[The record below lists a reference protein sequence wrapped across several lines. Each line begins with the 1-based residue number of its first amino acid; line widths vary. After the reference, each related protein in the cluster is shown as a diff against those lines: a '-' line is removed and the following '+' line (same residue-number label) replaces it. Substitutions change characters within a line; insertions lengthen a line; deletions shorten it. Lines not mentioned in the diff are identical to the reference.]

1 MGTVRRRS
9 GPIIRNWHRQFV
21 GHHNR
26 IQYFELGGTVMTKK
40 IAVAI
45 IHGIGSQTDDF
56 AKEMEE
62 ALKQQ
67 FAKSLKKM
75 NISIA
80 DPTSQLVI
88 KPICWSEIFEDPE
101 RKLWAKFRT
110 RDLDYIGLRESMIRV
125 FADAI
130 AYQKSPSQKLL

>member
-1 MGTVRRRS
+1 
-9 GPIIRNWHRQFV
+9 
-21 GHHNR
+21 
-26 IQYFELGGTVMTKK
+26 MTKK

-67 FAKSLKKM
+67 FEKSLKKM

-88 KPICWSEIFEDPE
+88 KPICWAEIFEDPE
-101 RKLWAKFRT
+101 RKLWEKFRT

-130 AYQKSPSQKLL
+130 AYQKSPSQKNFL

>member
-1 MGTVRRRS
+1 
-9 GPIIRNWHRQFV
+9 
-21 GHHNR
+21 
-26 IQYFELGGTVMTKK
+26 MTKK

-45 IHGIGSQTDDF
+45 IHGIGTQTDDF

-62 ALKQQ
+62 ELKQQ
-67 FAKSLKKM
+67 FAKSLQKM

-88 KPICWSEIFEDPE
+88 KPICWAEIFEDPE
-101 RKLWAKFRT
+101 RKLWRKYRT
-110 RDLDYIGLRESMIRV
+110 RDLDYIGLRENMIHV

-130 AYQKSPSQKLL
+130 AYQKSPSQKTFTKKSIIR